1 MDDGQATSDQFIFII
16 ICCINQLLISL
27 ITPQPNAESNEQGR
41 MKRQGKN
48 IPDPKTPAEIKRQ
61 KSEHDIA
68 FEEDAAAIGALLQ
81 IQHQDAGQSS
91 TTTVTTVTTTN
102 TILDKQQSST
112 AAEVDTDQ
120 PSYVGQQLVQNRRA
134 VHGNGESNHVDMA
147 HHVIRD
153 DSGIPQAPALAINGN
168 GNGHG
173 NGHTLPGNS
182 DGENGDDD
190 ARDWLSAPQAR
201 RAPRVGNDFQAGIL
215 PQPEH

>member
-1 MDDGQATSDQFIFII
+1 
-16 ICCINQLLISL
+16 
-27 ITPQPNAESNEQGR
+27 

-48 IPDPKTPAEIKRQ
+48 IPDPKTSAEIKRQ

-81 IQHQDAGQSS
+81 IQQQDAGQSS
-91 TTTVTTVTTTN
+91 ATVTTGTTNN

-112 AAEVDTDQ
+112 AAEVDSDQ
-120 PSYVGQQLVQNRRA
+120 PSDVGQQLVQNRRA

-153 DSGIPQAPALAINGN
+153 DNGIPQAPALAMNGN
-168 GNGHG
+168 EYGNGHG